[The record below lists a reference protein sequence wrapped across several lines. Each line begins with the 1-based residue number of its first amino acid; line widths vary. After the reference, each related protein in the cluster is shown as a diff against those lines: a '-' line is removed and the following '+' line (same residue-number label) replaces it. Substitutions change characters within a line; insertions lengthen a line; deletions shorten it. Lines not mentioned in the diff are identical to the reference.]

1 MEVAGRRVSRSRPVQ
16 PVDSLENPNYA
27 EVQGMLRLISIPFRL
42 VLIAAM
48 VCLVGSSL
56 SAHFQTG
63 KESRGQ
69 DSSAET
75 ELQKGIALARSGKF
89 REAIPYFLGA
99 RGQVRNDY
107 AVNFNLALCYLGTGQ
122 YPLAI
127 ELLNELRRSGG
138 ENADV
143 ENLLVQAL
151 LASRQPK
158 EAVAAFERGAR
169 LAGKNEKFYVY
180 IVEACMDN
188 GYYDMGLK
196 VVETGL
202 RLLPRSPRLTFEH
215 GMLLAELDLL
225 DEAQREL
232 QRVTELAPESDVA
245 YIAAAQ
251 KNLMEGNV
259 AEAVRVAHEGI
270 RKGNRH
276 FMLLALYGEAIMR
289 SGVEPGTQEF
299 ARAHAALEQ
308 AVSDHPT
315 YPGARISLG
324 KLYLMENRV
333 NEAVAQLN
341 AARELDP
348 RNPAVYSNL
357 AAAYRQR
364 GDTEHAEEMLAI
376 LAKLNQEQV
385 ERIRSAPGDRKAG
398 YATKTRPP
406 VNP

>member
-1 MEVAGRRVSRSRPVQ
+1 
-16 PVDSLENPNYA
+16 
-27 EVQGMLRLISIPFRL
+27 
-42 VLIAAM
+42 VLIA
-48 VCLVGSSL
+48 VVFFVNSSL
-56 SAHFQTG
+56 SAHSQSSQ
-63 KESRGQ
+63 ERRGQ
-69 DSSAET
+69 DSSAEAQ
-75 ELQKGIALARSGKF
+75 LQKGIALTSSGKF
-89 REAIPYFLGA
+89 WEAIPYFLTA
-99 RGQVRNDY
+99 RGQVRNEY
-107 AVNFNLALCYLGTGQ
+107 AVSFNLALCYVGTGQ

-127 ELLNELRRSGG
+127 DLLNELRSSGA

-143 ENLLVQAL
+143 ENLLAQAL
-151 LASRQPK
+151 LGSRQTK

-169 LAGKNEKFYVY
+169 LAGKNEKFYLY
-180 IVEACMDN
+180 IAESCMDN
-188 GYYDMGLK
+188 GYYDVGLK

-202 RLLPRSPRLTFEH
+202 RHLPRSPRLTFEH

-225 DEAQREL
+225 DEAKQEL
-232 QRVTELAPESDVA
+232 QRVTELAPGSDVA

-251 KNLMEGNV
+251 KSLMEGNV

-270 RKGNRH
+270 RKGNQH
-276 FMLLALYGEAIMR
+276 FMLLALYGEAVMR

-308 AVSDHPT
+308 AVSEHPT

-324 KLYLMENRV
+324 KLYLMEDRLND
-333 NEAVAQLN
+333 AVTQLN

-364 GDTEHAEEMLAI
+364 GETEHAEEMLAV
-376 LAKLNQEQV
+376 LARLNQEQV

-398 YATKTRPP
+398 YAAKPRPP
-406 VNP
+406 LDPRPYH